1 MKILRWIL
9 FIPITFLLAGIIDFL
24 LLYLKFALVFVWDNA
39 FYPIY
44 RWIIPGI
51 ENSNEMITFSFLDY
65 LFPGIALFFAIKI
78 GTYIAPDNKI
88 FIRKFLSVFL
98 LVLMVFGTIKFYLD
112 WYMCISIF
120 VGAIASYF
128 ND

>member
-9 FIPITFLLAGIIDFL
+9 FLPITLLLAGIINFL
-24 LLYLKFALVFVWDNA
+24 LLYLKLALVFVWDKA

-51 ENSNEMITFSFLDY
+51 DNSNEMITFSILDY

-88 FIRKFLSVFL
+88 FIKKFLSVFL
-98 LVLMVFGTIKFYLD
+98 LVFMVFSITRYKLD
-112 WYMCISIF
+112 WYMGISIF

-128 ND
+128 DD